1 MKLGPPHSGYHDI
14 DASPTLDFLVRNRDE
29 KEVSEYFHYAI
40 DVRPAEEL
48 YDIKKDPAC
57 LNNLAKD
64 RAFLKTRNL
73 LKNRMDS
80 YLRKTNDPRVTGNGD
95 IFETYPRY
103 EGVSRD
109 FPPHLKS
116 MQQN

>member
-1 MKLGPPHSGYHDI
+1 MKSGPQHGGYHDI
-14 DASPTLDFLVRNRDE
+14 DASPTLDFLIKNRDDRM
-29 KEVSEYFHYAI
+29 VSKYFHYAV
-40 DVRPAEEL
+40 DKRPAEEL

-57 LNNLAKD
+57 LNNLAKISS
-64 RAFLKTRNL
+64 FQTTRNL

-80 YLRKTNDPRVTGNGD
+80 YLKKTNDPRFTGNGD

-109 FPPHLKS
+109 YPPHTNSL
-116 MQQN
+116 Q